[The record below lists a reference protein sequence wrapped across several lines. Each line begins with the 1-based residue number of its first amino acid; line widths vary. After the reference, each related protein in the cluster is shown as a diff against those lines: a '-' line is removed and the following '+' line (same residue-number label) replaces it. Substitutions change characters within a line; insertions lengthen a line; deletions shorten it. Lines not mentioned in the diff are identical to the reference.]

1 MRLQPRRLTPEITG
15 WLASPV
21 DGRFRRHLSPKP
33 DLFTKQPH
41 GHCLDWEKP
50 GRSAQPVAVSSST
63 GERAAMTVAW
73 VGCSSHPPQQKRTAR
88 DRETDRKLRSDAA
101 CDGKRISPCRRVGS
115 GESSM
120 AAGKD
125 RRLKT
130 RTASR
135 QNLKILPFLHS
146 ESRFWHTRF
155 GLSGRCFRCCGC
167 W

>member
-1 MRLQPRRLTPEITG
+1 M
-15 WLASPV
+15 
-21 DGRFRRHLSPKP
+21 SPKP

-50 GRSAQPVAVSSST
+50 GRSAQPVAASRRNPFDSSSARLENRACWRTSRCNIMHRT
-63 GERAAMTVAW
+63 GSGNR
-73 VGCSSHPPQQKRTAR
+73 PQIAIR
-88 DRETDRKLRSDAA
+88 AA

-120 AAGKD
+120 AAGED

-130 RTASR
+130 RTASC
-135 QNLKILPFLHS
+135 QNQKILPFLHS
-146 ESRFWHTRF
+146 ASRFWHTRC